1 MTYDEFKNVL
11 DLPNINSTEYIAIV
25 VKDFNGNKQEFA
37 DFFFK
42 NSSNSTKS
50 FIKLNNGSVYMILNQ
65 DVVLNENIVYESVTD
80 LPEPIVS
87 QESDS

>member
-11 DLPNINSTEYIAIV
+11 HLPDINSADYIAIV
-25 VKDFNGNKQEFA
+25 VKDFSGTKQEFA
-37 DFFFK
+37 DFFFE

-65 DVVLNENIVYESVTD
+65 DVMLNENIVYDLVTD
-80 LPEPIVS
+80 LPELIVP